1 MIVHTNNIHIMKS
14 GKVVLIASIVDTNI
28 DDSMSIFDEQGEDE
42 EPVLDDHSTTK
53 VQTYDIS

>member
-28 DDSMSIFDEQGEDE
+28 DDSMSIFDEQDE
-42 EPVLDDHSTTK
+42 NEEAVLDDHSTTK